1 MSLIGFGEIN
11 KNILYPIIG
20 GLSKLIAEFILFKKE
35 PLFNDYPFILG
46 LIAGFGMFL
55 SIFPFI
61 ILKIQLRRANAEKRT
76 KSKTLIYNNP
86 DDVFK
91 KKVCCIKYLLIFCV
105 SLFDFSQKIL
115 TFLFTS
121 KIINN
126 FWIFDIFFITVFS
139 MIILRSKL
147 YSYQLFS
154 LGVIILLGIICNIVN
169 LLNSEFNFTSFILVM
184 SIEIIFSLEIV
195 IEKYIMKYQFCS
207 PYEIC
212 IFEGLFEIIANII
225 LLMISPNIGMEERK
239 YSFFD
244 YIKELKNKQSIKEEI
259 ILLIVSMI
267 SRLFF
272 KLFSLITINFYT
284 SSHVVIILIL
294 GEIILIFTNQKKE
307 NDIPNEIIIACN
319 IFLIVF
325 IFFMTLVFTEFIEL
339 NFCGLQ
345 KNTKRNIEKR
355 ALTEVSISS
364 ENSKEINNDFRD
376 SCLDPINGEKE
387 NEIPT
392 QKEI

>member
-121 KIINN
+121 YIINN

-169 LLNSEFNFTSFILVM
+169 LLNSGEFNFISFILVM

-319 IFLIVF
+319 IFLTF
-325 IFFMTLVFTEFIEL
+325 IFSLFSF
-339 NFCGLQ
+339 
-345 KNTKRNIEKR
+345 
-355 ALTEVSISS
+355 
-364 ENSKEINNDFRD
+364 
-376 SCLDPINGEKE
+376 
-387 NEIPT
+387 
-392 QKEI
+392 

>member
-121 KIINN
+121 YIINN

-169 LLNSEFNFTSFILVM
+169 LLNSGEFNFISFILVM

-195 IEKYIMKYQFCS
+195 IEKYIMKYKFCS

-212 IFEGLFEIIANII
+212 ILEGLFEIITNII
-225 LLMISPNIGMEERK
+225 LLMISPNIGIEED
-239 YSFFD
+239 SFFD
-244 YIKELKNKQSIKEEI
+244 YIKELKNEESIKEEI
-259 ILLIVSMI
+259 IILIVSMI

-272 KLFSLITINFYT
+272 KLFSLLFSQIIKRKMIIYMKLELL
-284 SSHVVIILIL
+284 VIY
-294 GEIILIFTNQKKE
+294 
-307 NDIPNEIIIACN
+307 
-319 IFLIVF
+319 
-325 IFFMTLVFTEFIEL
+325 
-339 NFCGLQ
+339 
-345 KNTKRNIEKR
+345 
-355 ALTEVSISS
+355 S
-364 ENSKEINNDFRD
+364 
-376 SCLDPINGEKE
+376 
-387 NEIPT
+387 
-392 QKEI
+392 